1 MHHGMLLVVSSM
13 GFRMILGL
21 LLEIEAAVPTP
32 NTSFAKYLN
41 VP

>member
-13 GFRMILGL
+13 EFRMMLGFF
-21 LLEIEAAVPTP
+21 LEIEAAVPTP
-32 NTSFAKYLN
+32 NTSFSKYLS